1 MRARAAFSDD
11 ALREQPGGLSVRER
25 TRRRSDLVRTKIADL
40 LGYRD
45 RAELDLTRSFREIGF
60 DSVQAVELTAATD
73 AERIQFISDQFGIT

>member
-1 MRARAAFSDD
+1 M
-11 ALREQPGGLSVRER
+11 
-25 TRRRSDLVRTKIADL
+25 VRTKIADL

-60 DSVQAVELTAATD
+60 DSVQAVELTAAAD